1 MIEKNSNQY
10 PFAEIEAKWR
20 KIWREKGL
28 YKTDFNKTGKKLYCL
43 VMFPY
48 PSGDKMHIGQ
58 WYNYG
63 PTDTWARLKRMQGYN
78 VFFPMGYDAFGLPAE
93 NFAIKHKV
101 HPAVSTKANIE
112 YFKKQ
117 LEQIGSMIN
126 WESEVVTC
134 QPDYYKWTQWVFLK
148 LYEKGLAY
156 RKEAPVNWCP
166 SCKTVLANEQAIDGL
181 CERCGSDITRK
192 NLTQWFFKITAYAER
207 LLAGH
212 EKLDWPSKTILMQ
225 KNWIGRS
232 EGSEIVFKEADS
244 GQSISVFTTRADT
257 LFGVTY
263 MVLAPEHPLVENIT
277 TANQKEA
284 VAAYQDQARKSSEI
298 DRLSAVREKTGVF
311 TGSYAINPINGDKI
325 PIWIADYV
333 LATYGT
339 GAVMAVPGHDE
350 RDWEFATKYKL
361 PIKTV
366 IVPTDQKEID
376 LTKCAFV
383 EYGQLT
389 NSGEFNGVSSENAI
403 KQITAELEKAG
414 LGKAT
419 ISYRFRDW
427 LISRQRYWGAPIPI
441 VFCPKCGEV
450 AVPEKDL
457 PILLPEITDFRPTET
472 GESPLARSDEFVNI
486 NCPKCG
492 GPAKRSTETMDTFVD
507 SSWYFLRYVNP
518 HFDKGPWDNDRVN
531 QWLPVDFYVGGAEH
545 AVMHLMYAR
554 FVNMCLHDLGLI
566 HFDEP
571 FVRLRH
577 QGIITSK
584 GAKISKSKGNVINPD
599 SFIESFGSDTFR
611 VYLMFMGSYVDG
623 GDWDDSGINGAARFI
638 GRVYRLI
645 DKHLGDIKPMTKK
658 AYADINTVDKE
669 LKYYLNHT
677 IQKVGRDIDSLDY
690 NTAVAALMEFL
701 NQLYNRSDS
710 GNISDLFKYSL
721 IKYIQLLAPLAPHLA
736 EELWSRLGYTE
747 SVFDSGWPQFDQSA
761 LEMET
766 VTIAVQISGKL
777 RGTFDVAKDISKE
790 DLLKLVKSDE
800 RVARHLEGKQIIK
813 EIIVPGKLV
822 NIVTK

>member
-1 MIEKNSNQY
+1 MIEKTSNQY

-20 KIWREKGL
+20 KVWREKGL
-28 YKTDFNKTGKKLYCL
+28 YKTDFSKSEKKLYCL

-63 PTDTWARLKRMQGYN
+63 PTDTWARLKKMQGYN

-134 QPDYYKWTQWVFLK
+134 QPEYYKWTQWVFLK

-166 SCKTVLANEQAIDGL
+166 SCNTVLANEQAIDGK

-212 EKLDWPSKTILMQ
+212 DKLDWPTKTILMQ

-232 EGSEIVFKEADS
+232 EGSEIVFKEENS
-244 GQSISVFTTRADT
+244 GQPIAVFTTRADT
-257 LFGVTY
+257 LYGVTY
-263 MVLAPEHPLVENIT
+263 VVLAPEHPLVDKFTVSE
-277 TANQKEA
+277 QKQA

-311 TGSYAINPINGDKI
+311 TGSCAINPINGDKI

-339 GAVMAVPGHDE
+339 GAVMAVPGHDQ
-350 RDWEFATKYKL
+350 RDFEFATKYKL
-361 PIKTV
+361 PIRPV
-366 IVPTDQKEID
+366 IVPNGKKEID
-376 LTKCAFV
+376 ISKAAF
-383 EYGQLT
+383 EAYGELI
-389 NSGEFNGVSSENAI
+389 NSAEFDGVSSKQAI
-403 KQITAELEKAG
+403 KQITAKLEKAG
-414 LGKAT
+414 QGRAT

-441 VFCPKCGEV
+441 LFCPKCGEV
-450 AVPEKDL
+450 AVPEQDL
-457 PILLPEITDFRPTET
+457 PVLLPEITDFRPTET
-472 GESPLARSDEFVNI
+472 GESPLARSAEFVNVK
-486 NCPKCG
+486 CPKCG
-492 GPAKRSTETMDTFVD
+492 GQAKRSTETMDTFVD

-518 HFDKGPWDNDRVN
+518 QFDKGPWDNDRVK

-566 HFDEP
+566 DFDEP
-571 FVRLRH
+571 FVKLRH

-599 SFIESFGSDTFR
+599 SFIDTFGSDTFR
-611 VYLMFMGSYVDG
+611 VYLMFMGSYTDG
-623 GDWDDSGINGAARFI
+623 GDWDDSGINGAARFL

-645 DKHLGDIKPMTKK
+645 DRHLSDIKPYINKTYTDIK
-658 AYADINTVDKE
+658 ADDKE
-669 LKYYLNHT
+669 LMYYINHT

-690 NTAVAALMEFL
+690 NTAVAALMELL
-701 NQLYNRSDS
+701 NQLSARSES
-710 GNISDLFKYSL
+710 GKITDLFAFSL
-721 IKYIQLLAPLAPHLA
+721 LKYIQLLAPLAPHLA
-736 EELWSRLGYTE
+736 EELWSRTGHDK
-747 SVFDSGWPQFDQSA
+747 SVFNSGWPEFDEKA
-761 LEMET
+761 LVQET
-766 VTIAVQISGKL
+766 VTVAVQISGKL
-777 RGTFDVAKDISKE
+777 RGTIEVAIDISKE
-790 DLLKLVKSDE
+790 ELIKLAKSDE
-800 RVARHLEGKQIIK
+800 KVARHLEGKQIVK
-813 EIIVPGKLV
+813 EIVVPGKLV
-822 NIVTK
+822 NIVVK

>member
-1 MIEKNSNQY
+1 MTEKTSNQY
-10 PFAEIEAKWR
+10 PFADIEAKWR

-28 YKTDFNKTGKKLYCL
+28 YKTDFSKSDKKLYCL

-63 PTDTWARLKRMQGYN
+63 PTDTWARLKKMQGFN

-126 WESEVVTC
+126 WDSEVVTC
-134 QPDYYKWTQWVFLK
+134 EPEYYKWTQWVFLK

-166 SCKTVLANEQAIDGL
+166 SCNTVLANEQAIDGK

-212 EKLDWPSKTILMQ
+212 DKLDWPTKTILMQ

-232 EGSEIVFKEADS
+232 EGSEIIFKEETT
-244 GQSISVFTTRADT
+244 GQPIPVFTTRADT

-263 MVLAPEHPLVENIT
+263 VVLAPEHPQVDNFS
-277 TANQKEA
+277 TAEYKQA
-284 VAAYQDQARKSSEI
+284 VSAYQEQARKSSEI
-298 DRLSAVREKTGVF
+298 DRLSVVREKTGVF
-311 TGSYAINPINGDKI
+311 TGSYAINPINGERI

-339 GAVMAVPGHDE
+339 GAVMAVPGHDQ

-361 PIKTV
+361 PIKPV
-366 IVPTDQKEID
+366 IVPNGESEID
-376 LTKCAFV
+376 ISKAAYE
-383 EYGQLT
+383 EYGQLI
-389 NSGEFNGVSSENAI
+389 NSAEFNGSSSEDAI
-403 KQITAELEKAG
+403 KKITSKLEKSG
-414 LGKAT
+414 QGKGT

-441 VFCPKCGEV
+441 IFCPKCGEV
-450 AVPEKDL
+450 PVPEKDL
-457 PILLPEITDFRPTET
+457 PVLLPEITDFRPTET
-472 GESPLARSDEFVNI
+472 GESPLARSTDFVDVK
-486 NCPKCG
+486 CPKCG
-492 GPAKRSTETMDTFVD
+492 GPARRSTETMDTFVD

-518 HFDKGPWDNDRVN
+518 HYDKGPWDNDRVKR
-531 QWLPVDFYVGGAEH
+531 WLPVDFYVGGAEH

-566 HFDEP
+566 DFDEP
-571 FVRLRH
+571 FIKLRH

-599 SFIESFGSDTFR
+599 SFIDAYGSDTFR
-611 VYLMFMGSYVDG
+611 VYLMFMGSYTDG
-623 GDWDDSGINGAARFI
+623 GDWDDSGINGAARFL
-638 GRVYRLI
+638 GRIYRLI
-645 DKHLGDIKPMTKK
+645 ERHLDEIKPYINKSYAEIK
-658 AYADINTVDKE
+658 ADDKE

-677 IQKVGRDIDSLDY
+677 IQKTGQDIDSLDY
-690 NTAVAALMEFL
+690 NTAVAAMMEFL
-701 NQLYNRSDS
+701 NQLSSRSES
-710 GNISDLFKYSL
+710 GKISDLFLYSL
-721 IKYIQLLAPLAPHLA
+721 LKYIQLLAPLAPHLA
-736 EELWSRLGYTE
+736 EELWSRSGHSE
-747 SVFDSGWPQFDQSA
+747 SVFNSGWPQFDEKA

-766 VTIAVQISGKL
+766 VTVAVQIGGKL
-777 RGTFDVAKDISKE
+777 RGTIEVAKDISKE
-790 DLLKLVKSDE
+790 ELLRLAKADE
-800 RVARHLEGKQIIK
+800 KISRYLIGKQVIK
-813 EIIVPGKLV
+813 EIVVPGKLV
-822 NIVTK
+822 NLVIK

>member
-1 MIEKNSNQY
+1 MIEKTSNQY
-10 PFAEIEAKWR
+10 PFTEIESKWR
-20 KIWREKGL
+20 EIWREKGL
-28 YKTDFNKTGKKLYCL
+28 YETDFTKAGKKLYCL

-101 HPAVSTKANIE
+101 HPAVSTKANID

-148 LYEKGLAY
+148 LFEKGLAY

-166 SCKTVLANEQAIDGL
+166 SCKTVLANEQAAEGK
-181 CERCGSDITRK
+181 CERCGSEVTRK
-192 NLTQWFFKITAYAER
+192 DLTQWFFKITAYAER

-212 EKLDWPSKTILMQ
+212 DKIDWPSKTILMQ

-232 EGSEIVFKEADS
+232 EGSEIAFTEAIS
-244 GQSISVFTTRADT
+244 GQPIAIFTTRADT

-263 MVLAPEHPLVENIT
+263 MVLAPEHPLVDKIT
-277 TANQKEA
+277 TSEQKAA
-284 VAAYQDQARKSSEI
+284 VTSYQDQARKSSEI

-339 GAVMAVPGHDE
+339 GAVMAVPGHDQ
-350 RDWEFATKYKL
+350 RDWEFATRYDL
-361 PIKTV
+361 PIKPV
-366 IVPTDQKEID
+366 IIPKGQKGVDIS
-376 LTKCAFV
+376 KCAY
-383 EYGQLT
+383 EDYGELM
-389 NSGEFNGVSSENAI
+389 NSREFDHKSSEDAI
-403 KQITAELEKAG
+403 KQITAKLEKAG
-414 LGKAT
+414 QGKTT
-419 ISYRFRDW
+419 ISYRLRDW

-441 VFCPKCGEV
+441 IFCPKCGEV

-457 PILLPEITDFRPTET
+457 PVLLPEINDFRPTET
-472 GESPLARSDEFVNI
+472 GESPLARSAEFVNTK
-486 NCPKCG
+486 CPKCG
-492 GPAKRSTETMDTFVD
+492 GSAKRSTETMDTFVD

-518 HFDKGPWDNDRVN
+518 QFENGPWDPDRAKN
-531 QWLPVDFYVGGAEH
+531 WLPVDFYVGGAEQ

-554 FVNMCLHDLGLI
+554 FVNMCLFDMGLV
-566 HFDEP
+566 HFEEP
-571 FVRLRH
+571 FTKLRH

-599 SFIESFGSDTFR
+599 SFIESYGSDTFR
-611 VYLMFMGSYVDG
+611 VYLMFMGSYTEG
-623 GDWDDSGINGAARFI
+623 GDWDDSGINGAARFL
-638 GRVYRLI
+638 GRVYRLL
-645 DKHLGDIKPMTKK
+645 DKHLDAMRPIRKMAYKDIKI
-658 AYADINTVDKE
+658 DDKE
-669 LKYYLNHT
+669 LNYYLNHT

-690 NTAVAALMEFL
+690 NTAIAAMMEFL
-701 NQLYNRSDS
+701 NQLSTRSES
-710 GNISDLFKYSL
+710 GEISETFSYSL
-721 IKYIQLLAPLAPHLA
+721 IKYIQLIAPLAPHLA
-736 EELWSRLGYTE
+736 EEFWTRLGHSE
-747 SVFDSGWPQFDQSA
+747 SVFDSGWPAFDESA
-761 LEMET
+761 LVMET
-766 VTIAVQISGKL
+766 VTIAVQIDGKL
-777 RGTFDVAKDISKE
+777 RGTFEVAKDISKE
-790 DLLKLVKSDE
+790 DLLKLVKADE
-800 RVARHLEGKQIIK
+800 KIARHLESKTIIK

-822 NIVTK
+822 SIVTK

>member
-1 MIEKNSNQY
+1 MIEKTSSQY

-28 YKTDFNKTGKKLYCL
+28 YKTDFSRTEKKLYCL

-63 PTDTWARLKRMQGYN
+63 PTDTWARLKMMQGYN

-134 QPDYYKWTQWVFLK
+134 LPEYYKWTQWVFLK
-148 LYEKGLAY
+148 LYKKGLAY

-166 SCKTVLANEQAIDGL
+166 SCNTVLANEQAIDGK

-212 EKLDWPSKTILMQ
+212 DKLDWPAKTILMQ

-232 EGSEIVFKEADS
+232 EGSEIIFKEALS
-244 GQSISVFTTRADT
+244 GQAIAVFTTRADT
-257 LFGVTY
+257 LYGVTY
-263 MVLAPEHPLVENIT
+263 IVLAPEHPLVENFT
-277 TANQKEA
+277 TTEQKQA
-284 VAAYQDQARKSSEI
+284 VAAYQDQARKSTEI

-311 TGSYAINPINGDKI
+311 TGSYAINPINGEKI

-339 GAVMAVPGHDE
+339 GAVMAVPGHDQ
-350 RDWEFATKYKL
+350 RDWEFATRYKL
-361 PIKTV
+361 PIKPV
-366 IVPTDQKEID
+366 IVPEGKSEID
-376 LTKCAFV
+376 ISKAAY
-383 EYGQLT
+383 EDYGSLI
-389 NSGEFNGVSSENAI
+389 NSGEFDGQSSIDAI
-403 KQITAELEKAG
+403 REITAKLERAG
-414 LGKAT
+414 QGKAT

-441 VFCPKCGEV
+441 IFCPICGEV
-450 AVPEKDL
+450 PVPEYEL
-457 PILLPEITDFRPTET
+457 PVLLPDITDFRPTET
-472 GESPLARSDEFVNI
+472 GESPLARSPEFVNAK
-486 NCPKCG
+486 CPKCG
-492 GPAKRSTETMDTFVD
+492 GKAKRSTETMDTFVD
-507 SSWYFLRYVNP
+507 SSWYFLRYVSP
-518 HFDKGPWDNDRVN
+518 HYDKGPWDKDRVKK
-531 QWLPVDFYVGGAEH
+531 WLPVDFYVGGAEH

-566 HFDEP
+566 DFDEP
-571 FVRLRH
+571 FIRLRH

-599 SFIESFGSDTFR
+599 SFIDAYGSDTFR
-611 VYLMFMGSYVDG
+611 VYLMFMGSYIDG
-623 GDWDDSGINGAARFI
+623 GDWDDSGINGAARFL

-645 DKHLGDIKPMTKK
+645 DRYLPEIIPFSKK
-658 AYADINTVDKE
+658 SYAEIDTEDKE

-701 NQLYNRSDS
+701 NQLSARSES
-710 GNISDLFKYSL
+710 GKISDLFKYSL
-721 IKYIQLLAPLAPHLA
+721 LKYIQLLAPLAPHLA
-736 EELWSRLGYTE
+736 EELWSRLGHQD
-747 SVFDSGWPQFDQSA
+747 SVFKSAWPEYDEQA
-761 LEMET
+761 LLLET
-766 VTIAVQISGKL
+766 VTIAIQISGKL
-777 RGTFDVAKDISKE
+777 RGTIDVAKDISPAE
-790 DLLKLVKSDE
+790 LIKLAKADEKVVK
-800 RVARHLEGKQIIK
+800 HLEGKQIVK
-813 EIIVPGKLV
+813 EIVVPGKLV
-822 NIVTK
+822 NIVVK